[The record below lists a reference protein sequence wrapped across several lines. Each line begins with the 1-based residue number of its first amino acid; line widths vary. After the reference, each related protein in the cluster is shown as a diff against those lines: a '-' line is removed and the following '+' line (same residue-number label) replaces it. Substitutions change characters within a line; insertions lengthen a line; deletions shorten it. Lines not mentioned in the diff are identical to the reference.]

1 MQISGWKEFSLI
13 EYRNVEMKFGSQV
26 ILEKLNLQ
34 IKDHELFVLVGPSR
48 SGKTTLIRII
58 NQLTIPMTGQVY
70 SDNQPVSEINLSGY
84 VLQPSSLFSNLTVG
98 KNIVIQ
104 LE

>member
-1 MQISGWKEFSLI
+1 
-13 EYRNVEMKFGSQV
+13 MKFGSQV

-34 IKDHELFVLVGPSR
+34 INDHELFILVGPSR

-70 SDNQPVSEINLSGY
+70 IDNQPVSEINLSGY

>member
-1 MQISGWKEFSLI
+1 
-13 EYRNVEMKFGSQV
+13 MKFGSQV

-84 VLQPSSLFSNLTVG
+84 VLQLSSLFSNLTVG

>member
-1 MQISGWKEFSLI
+1 
-13 EYRNVEMKFGSQV
+13 MKFGSQV

-34 IKDHELFVLVGPSR
+34 IKDHELFVLVGLSR